1 VGDVVLWDNRCCM
14 HYRSEVDS
22 RQPRVM
28 HRTTIKGEAPI
39 APW

>member
-1 VGDVVLWDNRCCM
+1 M
-14 HYRSEVDS
+14 HYRTEVDTTQ
-22 RQPRVM
+22 RRVM